1 MMANQATLVVFKP
14 DAVKRGLVG
23 AAFAKLE
30 PLALEIVGAKVTP
43 VSQALAEAHY
53 QHIREKPFFRET
65 VDHLR
70 GTLHGVSA
78 VLALVLWG
86 PDAIERVRQVM
97 GATNPER
104 ADPMTIRGAYGR
116 NLSTGLMENVL
127 HASSDP
133 AEAAREIRLWFQP
146 HELLRDIGLFVV
158 NTAPAGAAAS
168 RSTKRA

>member
-1 MMANQATLVVFKP
+1 MAQQATLVVFKP
-14 DAVKRGLVG
+14 DAIKRGLVG
-23 AAFAKLE
+23 AAFSKLE
-30 PLALEIVGAKVTP
+30 PLQLEIVGAKVTT

-70 GTLHGVSA
+70 GTPHGVPA

-97 GATNPER
+97 GATNPEQ
-104 ADPMTIRGAYGR
+104 ADPMSIRGAYGR

-133 AEAAREIRLWFQP
+133 MEAAREIRLWFQP
-146 HELLRDIGLFVV
+146 HELLRDIGVFSER
-158 NTAPAGAAAS
+158 PASASAGRGA
-168 RSTKRA
+168 KR